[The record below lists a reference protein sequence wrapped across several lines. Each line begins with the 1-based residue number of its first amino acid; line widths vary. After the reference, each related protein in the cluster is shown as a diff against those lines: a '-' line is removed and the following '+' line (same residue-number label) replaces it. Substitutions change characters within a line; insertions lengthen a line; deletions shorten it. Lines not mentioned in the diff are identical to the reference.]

1 MPMIDIY
8 AAAATFTDTHKLA
21 TDAAA
26 LIKAVEGVPDIAMF
40 RKNTVAFIHEMP
52 RGTMAN
58 VDGDENYVRVQVL
71 TGTGALTAGG
81 NERRRRSKI
90 HARSIAG
97 EQQCP
102 RSPGVRS

>member
-1 MPMIDIY
+1 MPMIDIF
-8 AAAATFTDTHKLA
+8 AAAGTFADTHKLA

-40 RKNTVAFIHEMP
+40 RKNTAAFIHEMP

-71 TGTGALTAGG
+71 TNTGAVDF
-81 NERRRRSKI
+81 
-90 HARSIAG
+90 SILCRLF
-97 EQQCP
+97 Q
-102 RSPGVRS
+102 

>member
-1 MPMIDIY
+1 VAQWLFYRFQEKALMPVIDIY
-8 AAAATFTDTHKLA
+8 AAAGTFADTHKLA

-40 RKNTVAFIHEMP
+40 RKNTAAFIHEMP

-71 TGTGALTAGG
+71 TNMGGREQNGAREDT
-81 NERRRRSKI
+81 
-90 HARSIAG
+90 
-97 EQQCP
+97 
-102 RSPGVRS
+102 